1 MEVILGFIS
10 KYFFDSLVVL
20 GFAIVSKVALKYFSN
35 DRWETIKET
44 ILTAMLW
51 SEETFGI
58 GHGQEKWTKAWQ
70 KIVELLQKKGITLSD
85 KEIPIVTDIMKSN
98 VPEINSITYSSLPL
112 VAREERDIPKALPG
126 YKALSDKLKAKY
138 AESKE

>member
-1 MEVILGFIS
+1 MEIIFGFIS

-20 GFAIVSKVALKYFSN
+20 GFALVSKLALKYFSN

-44 ILTAMLW
+44 ILTSMLW
-51 SEETFGI
+51 AEETFGI
-58 GHGQEKWTKAWQ
+58 GQGQEKWSKAWQ

-98 VPEINSITYSSLPL
+98 VPEINSITYSALPDASK
-112 VAREERDIPKALPG
+112 VERLIEKDPKAWQKMVDNL
-126 YKALSDKLKAKY
+126 KLKY
-138 AESKE
+138 PESEE